1 MTPIPITTRAWV
13 KKDLGYLRQLDEACS
28 GPDGAWSEDQ
38 WWDFF
43 NSPIARGI
51 VAEQYH
57 APHRVLGYA
66 AFEDHNDDLRIVNMA
81 VAPPKQRQRIGKR
94 IIDKLKRLLDS
105 QARKNLFAVVIE
117 TNMAAALFFKAQGFR
132 SNVVRRYFG
141 GRDGY
146 AFVYP
151 YQPPPQQQAKSA

>member
-28 GPDGAWSEDQ
+28 GQDAAWSEDQ

-57 APHRVLGYA
+57 PPHRVLGYA
-66 AFEDHNDDLRIVNMA
+66 AFEDHNDDLRIVNMG
-81 VAPPKQRQRIGKR
+81 VAPPKQRQQIGTR
-94 IIDKLKRLLDS
+94 LIDKLKRLMSS
-105 QARKNLFAVVIE
+105 QARKNLFISIIE
-117 TNMAAALFFKAQGFR
+117 TNMPAALFFKAQGFR
-132 SNVVRRYFG
+132 SNVLRRHFG
-141 GRDGY
+141 DRDGY

-151 YQPPPQQQAKSA
+151 YRPPQAKSA